1 MHIGGNL
8 KEREKRR
15 TDILLRRPQTLLVG
29 IQSRVIGAA
38 FALQCDYDRLEM
50 ASLHY
55 ACQKKDK
62 EEYLESVASA
72 SPSSLMAS
80 EMRIDQD
87 GLTDEQRCLSV
98 IDNRTG
104 KHYDIPISHDST
116 VDATA
121 FTRLVLSPPNF
132 LRTVTAKTAIGDGG
146 NGNEGCEETPA
157 GAVLL
162 YDPAYQNTA
171 VAKSAICM
179 VEGEVGKLWYRGI
192 PVESLVEQSTFLEVA
207 HLLIYGSLPT
217 ATQLADWHAQVMTHT
232 ALHVNLGKL
241 MKSFN
246 YDAHP
251 MGMFISTFA
260 AMSTFHPEANPSLH
274 GSNIFSNDPSLVN
287 KQIKRIIGKATT
299 VAANAY
305 RHRIGRDFNAPKNDL
320 GYCEN
325 FLYMLDAMGESDYK
339 PHPVLVGCLDQ
350 LFIIHAEHEMNC
362 STAAMLQI
370 ASSGVDP
377 YSAVAGAAAALFG
390 PLHGGANEVC
400 ALHQL
405 QISFFPSFFRAF

>member
-1 MHIGGNL
+1 
-8 KEREKRR
+8 
-15 TDILLRRPQTLLVG
+15 
-29 IQSRVIGAA
+29 
-38 FALQCDYDRLEM
+38 M

-55 ACQKKDK
+55 ARQRKDK
-62 EEYLESVASA
+62 EERLESAASA
-72 SPSSLMAS
+72 SPSSLAAS

-87 GLTDEQRCLSV
+87 GLVDEQRCLSV

-121 FTRLVLSPPNF
+121 FTRLVLSPPNY
-132 LRTVTAKTAIGDGG
+132 LRTATAETVVG
-146 NGNEGCEETPA
+146 EGEETPA

-179 VEGEVGKLWYRGI
+179 VDGEAGKLWYRGI
-192 PVESLVEQSTFLEVA
+192 PIESLVEQSTFLEVA

-217 ATQLADWHAQVMTHT
+217 VAQLADWHAQVMTHT

-274 GSNIFSNDPSLVN
+274 GSTIFGNDPSLVN

-305 RHRIGRDFNAPKNDL
+305 RHRIGRDFNAPKNGL
-320 GYCEN
+320 GYAEN

-339 PHPVLVGCLDQ
+339 PHPTLVACLDQ

-390 PLHGGANEVC
+390 PLHGGANEVHH
-400 ALHQL
+400 APF
-405 QISFFPSFFRAF
+405 SAANP